1 MDLNQVTKELDEL
14 FTQERMSEVP
24 KFLETHIEQA
34 KKEGAQDILLTLYNE
49 CIGFF
54 RETGQYELSIENC
67 HKAITL
73 MDEMGLQGTIPYAT
87 TLLNAANAHRA
98 AGLLQESLELYSKV
112 RPIYVA
118 QLKEDDMYFAGLYN
132 NLSLLYQEMGNFEAA
147 KEQLENALH
156 IVAHKPDTQFEVAVT
171 QANLA
176 NTCIELRQDDEAKAR
191 AEEAI
196 RIFEEIGVDDAH
208 YSAALSALGSL
219 YFMDKEYQNALEVME
234 KSRECVAKYLG
245 AGNIQYQRLSDNIK
259 IIKEKIAAAETKARM
274 QEKAKAQEQIKA
286 KTNTESLESDVQEDT
301 REEIGE
307 QEQIETETQLQENIE
322 NVPEI
327 QEEIAPDSQ
336 AEEVID
342 EMLMQ
347 EEELETEITSPLD
360 QEEPEEYTATEA
372 ETQIYEEAE
381 ELLDSQESDITE
393 FAPDTSSN
401 LEVDTIVE
409 TGSAEQSD
417 VQEDKEVPLKDEDKT
432 INDMIAKVMDGIAV
446 EVEESA
452 DTEES
457 IEDKFYDAYSKKEP
471 RGKMMVEKAVDIE
484 DIDEYLF
491 QEAAS
496 NAKTTPILDEYEVE
510 ELGVEREEAQNVQSE
525 DIESRDL
532 HSEGVELESIESENM
547 ESGIM
552 QSEATAS
559 SDSEY
564 SEEIELTNA
573 DLKET
578 ESTNADSEEIE
589 SKNADSEGDELE
601 SIESESTTLNSPY
614 SEEIEPTK
622 TDSEEIERKNIDTEE
637 AEPESMKSEI
647 IESESTVSNSPNLE
661 EAEPKSTDSDKT
673 EPAKS
678 DSEEPEPENINAQEA
693 EEEIASETEMQDQP
707 EDIEYENLT
716 PEISGLELCR
726 RYYEEFGKPM
736 IAEKFHAYESVIAVG
751 LVGKGS
757 DCFGYDD
764 IQSQDH
770 DFGPRFI
777 MWVTKKVYDEIGKEL
792 EEAYRELPDSFMG
805 INRIET
811 YHGKD
816 RAGVMII
823 EDFYKNVLGFDL
835 IGALLQNNASSPTSI
850 VKSMSTEAKLEKEN
864 LPTIKSWLAIHDY
877 ALAAAV
883 NGEVFRDD
891 EGIFTSY
898 RNRLLAYYPKAVWY
912 RKIANTCALFSQN
925 GQYNLP
931 RMRRRGQLVAAEMAK
946 AECMKHAMKLY
957 YLLNRKYAPH
967 DKWLF
972 KGMPE
977 NPGMSIDD
985 TNNKRQ
991 DVASLIEKIS
1001 ILPVDKAH
1009 ETELATCI
1017 ELLAVIFAN
1026 ELEKQ
1031 NIIGRC
1037 DLYLDACTTEL
1048 VAKSDALLTAIVADT
1063 PVTTALSLSI
1073 AKVEFE
1079 AFDKVK
1085 NEGGR
1090 ASCQNNW
1097 PTFKVMRMS
1106 QYMTWSED
1114 MLLQYLYEFKVNYAR
1129 GRNMVEE
1136 KYARMMES
1144 TAPLDYVRFAHKL
1157 PPVSDAKKAII
1168 EQIVALQVKWMEE
1181 FAAQYP
1187 SLAGNARTIHTTED
1201 LPYDTSYETYLR
1213 GELGTY
1219 SDRMLDLY
1227 GRYIVEHAR
1236 TGKNVAREI
1245 MENTIHFYGYSD
1257 LESANAKNA
1266 KFY

>member
-14 FTQERMSEVP
+14 FTQERMGEVP
-24 KFLETHIEQA
+24 EFLETHIEQA

-67 HKAITL
+67 HKAIAL
-73 MDEMGLQGTIPYAT
+73 MDEMGLQDTIPYAT

-245 AGNIQYQRLSDNIK
+245 ADNIQYQRLSDNIK
-259 IIKEKIAAAETKARM
+259 IIKEKIATAENEAKM
-274 QEKAKAQEQIKA
+274 QEKAKADAEAKA
-286 KTNTESLESDVQEDT
+286 EMEAEVQEGT
-301 REEIGE
+301 GEETEAQI
-307 QEQIETETQLQENIE
+307 QKTIETEAQ
-322 NVPEI
+322 P
-327 QEEIAPDSQ
+327 QEEPETDSQ
-336 AEEVID
+336 AEEVIE
-342 EMLMQ
+342 EMPLQ
-347 EEELETEITSPLD
+347 EEELELETETTPSSD
-360 QEEPEEYTATEA
+360 QEDPKQDETE
-372 ETQIYEEAE
+372 ETQ
-381 ELLDSQESDITE
+381 
-393 FAPDTSSN
+393 
-401 LEVDTIVE
+401 V
-409 TGSAEQSD
+409 
-417 VQEDKEVPLKDEDKT
+417 
-432 INDMIAKVMDGIAV
+432 NDMIAQVMDEIAV

-452 DTEES
+452 DISTDTGKNVQDS
-457 IEDKFYDAYSKKEP
+457 AHSKKEP
-471 RGKMMVEKAVDIE
+471 QNKMMVEKAVDIE
-484 DIDEYLF
+484 DIDEYLS

-496 NAKTTPILDEYEVE
+496 NTQKASLPNYMEV
-510 ELGVEREEAQNVQSE
+510 GQNVP
-525 DIESRDL
+525 
-532 HSEGVELESIESENM
+532 SEGVESEYEESE
-547 ESGIM
+547 S
-552 QSEATAS
+552 TALP
-559 SDSEY
+559 DGEY
-564 SEEIELTNA
+564 SEE
-573 DLKET
+573 T
-578 ESTNADSEEIE
+578 EQMHPDSEEIE
-589 SKNADSEGDELE
+589 SQTVNSESDGLE
-601 SIESESTTLNSPY
+601 NIESESMESERIASESIALDSPD
-614 SEEIEPTK
+614 SEEIKANSPEETEPIKEDIEDIEEAQPASIKPEGIQPKATAPSAPRIEETESGNANAGNAQPTK
-622 TDSEEIERKNIDTEE
+622 TDSEEIEPETTVSKEIEAENTEPDSPRMEE
-637 AEPESMKSEI
+637 AELGN
-647 IESESTVSNSPNLE
+647 TNT
-661 EAEPKSTDSDKT
+661 AKT
-673 EPAKS
+673 EPENTGSEEIEPESKS
-678 DSEEPEPENINAQEA
+678 PDLGEPEPNTQDL
-693 EEEIASETEMQDQP
+693 EELEPVKADSAKTEPEKALAAKSELQDQP
-707 EDIEYENLT
+707 EDIAYENLT
-716 PEISGLELCR
+716 PEISGLALCR
-726 RYYEEFGKPM
+726 KYYEEFGKPM

-777 MWVTKKVYDEIGKEL
+777 MWVTRKVYDEIGKEL
-792 EEAYRELPDSFMG
+792 EEAYKELPDSFMG
-805 INRIET
+805 IDRIET

-835 IGALLQNNASSPTSI
+835 IGALLQNNASSSTSN
-850 VKSMSTEAKLEKEN
+850 AKNMPIETKLDKEN
-864 LPTIKSWLAIHDY
+864 LATIKGWLSIHDY
-877 ALAAAV
+877 ALSAAV

-972 KGMPE
+972 KGMPQ
-977 NPGMSIDD
+977 NPKMSIDD
-985 TNNKRQ
+985 TDNKMQ

-1114 MLLQYLYEFKVNYAR
+1114 MLLQYLYEFKANYAR

-1157 PPVSDAKKAII
+1157 PQVSDAKKAII

-1181 FAAQYP
+1181 FAVQYP
-1187 SLAGNARTIHTTED
+1187 NLAGNARTIHTTED

-1257 LESANAKNA
+1257 LESANAKNV